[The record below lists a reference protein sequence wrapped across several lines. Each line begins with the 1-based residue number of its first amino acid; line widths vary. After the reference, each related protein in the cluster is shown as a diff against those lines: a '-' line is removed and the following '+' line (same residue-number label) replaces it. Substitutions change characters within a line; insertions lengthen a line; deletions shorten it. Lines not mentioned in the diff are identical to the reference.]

1 IKISILIPLVIM
13 FAFAGA
19 YVFRSDPVDLLMLVA
34 FGVFGIVA
42 RIGKFDVMPMVMGFI
57 LGPPMEYA
65 FGQTVAM
72 GNQDTIGFLFNE
84 RLGALGMLLATP
96 VVGFLLWRRM
106 QSVAL
111 E

>member
-1 IKISILIPLVIM
+1 MLIPIVIM

-34 FGVFGIVA
+34 FGIFGIIA

-72 GNQDTIGFLFNE
+72 GNESTLSFLFSE
-84 RLGALGMLLATP
+84 RFGALGILAATP
-96 VVGFLLWRRM
+96 VIGILLWRRM
-106 QSVAL
+106 QTVTSN
-111 E
+111 